1 MPNKFQVPST
11 KLQTQSV
18 FNLNIEICNLF
29 VICFLFFGICAQS
42 ALAQDNTFY
51 NQGPAQD
58 ESAFF
63 EQPSRRSG
71 SIGITNPLAGIADD
85 IPGLIG
91 YILYL
96 ARWFAGAI
104 AVLMIVVGAYQ
115 ILFSAGDPKEW
126 QKGRQTIIWA
136 MIGFA
141 IVLLAE
147 VVVDIIRELVG

>member
-1 MPNKFQVPST
+1 MLKKIIALFAFCYLLFAASF
-11 KLQTQSV
+11 V
-18 FNLNIEICNLF
+18 F
-29 VICFLFFGICAQS
+29 AQY
-42 ALAQDNTFY
+42 NTFY

-63 EQPSRRSG
+63 EQPSRRGG

-104 AVLMIVVGAYQ
+104 AVLMIIVGAYQ

>member
-1 MPNKFQVPST
+1 MLK
-11 KLQTQSV
+11 KV
-18 FNLNIEICNLF
+18 FLSIIIYSLF
-29 VICFLFFGICAQS
+29 IIPVFVFAQG
-42 ALAQDNTFY
+42 NTFY
-51 NQGPAQD
+51 NQG
-58 ESAFF
+58 
-63 EQPSRRSG
+63 SRGGVTIS
-71 SIGITNPLAGIADD
+71 NPLGGVADD

-115 ILFSAGDPKEW
+115 ILFSAGDPKGW

-136 MIGFA
+136 VIGFA

>member
-1 MPNKFQVPST
+1 MFVVN
-11 KLQTQSV
+11 LV
-18 FNLNIEICNLF
+18 F
-29 VICFLFFGICAQS
+29 AQS
-42 ALAQDNTFY
+42 NTFY

-63 EQPSRRSG
+63 EEPSRSNTFYNRG
-71 SIGITNPLAGIADD
+71 SVSITNPLAGIADD

-96 ARWFAGAI
+96 ARWLAGSI
-104 AVLMIVVGAYQ
+104 AVLMIIVGAYQ
-115 ILFSAGDPKEW
+115 ILFSAGDPKGWETG
-126 QKGRQTIIWA
+126 KKTIIWA
-136 MIGFA
+136 VVGFA

>member
-1 MPNKFQVPST
+1 MLKKFTVLFAICYLLFASI
-11 KLQTQSV
+11 V
-18 FNLNIEICNLF
+18 F
-29 VICFLFFGICAQS
+29 
-42 ALAQDNTFY
+42 AQDNIFY

-63 EQPSRRSG
+63 EEPSSRGNVFYNQGGRSG
-71 SIGITNPLAGIADD
+71 SVGITNPLSGIADD

-96 ARWFAGAI
+96 ARWFAGSI

-115 ILFSAGDPKEW
+115 ILFSAGDPKGWEAG
-126 QKGRQTIIWA
+126 KKTIIYA
-136 MIGFA
+136 VIGFA